1 MRKRNRDLGFFL
13 LLACGNLIYALL
25 PIRFLVWQCIIA
37 GALVFFVPGYLLQE
51 ILVQK
56 QMYDMIWRLLVS
68 VGLSLSIDIM
78 SGFLLNVLP
87 EGLTGRTWG
96 LWLSGLT
103 IVGVVFCLVKRRRWQ
118 LLYREGVRRRNY
130 PPCLVV
136 TVGILAVCLVISIFI
151 STANMISSQS
161 SKGFTQFWLLLKPP
175 GSCTVQLGIQNNET
189 GLTEYEAVVK
199 VNDRLAGHWSV
210 IRLQPQQQWE
220 QHLALSSLVSNKDSQ
235 PTHMHVEANLYRVQA
250 KNYVYRTVQLFLVAS
265 RSVCTQPNT

>member
-103 IVGVVFCLVKRRRWQ
+103 IVGVVERGYGGEIIHHVLLSLWVS
-118 LLYREGVRRRNY
+118 LLYVW
-130 PPCLVV
+130 
-136 TVGILAVCLVISIFI
+136 
-151 STANMISSQS
+151 SSAFLS
-161 SKGFTQFWLLLKPP
+161 
-175 GSCTVQLGIQNNET
+175 
-189 GLTEYEAVVK
+189 
-199 VNDRLAGHWSV
+199 R
-210 IRLQPQQQWE
+210 QPI
-220 QHLALSSLVSNKDSQ
+220 
-235 PTHMHVEANLYRVQA
+235 
-250 KNYVYRTVQLFLVAS
+250 
-265 RSVCTQPNT
+265 